1 MNHVTTVKGLG
12 EKGAENSILTECFKA
27 KDKRAVHK
35 QYSLVGDY
43 FLTEI

>member
-27 KDKRAVHK
+27 KDKRGKEGEALGVW
-35 QYSLVGDY
+35 D
-43 FLTEI
+43 